1 MGEGRGKGGP
11 NKNKGGTE
19 KVRRVHRIR
28 GSEDNGSGGK
38 GKRGVRLP
46 RGGKGAR
53 EVAVMTGRRKGG

>member
-28 GSEDNGSGGK
+28 GVKILGVES
-38 GKRGVRLP
+38 RG
-46 RGGKGAR
+46 R
-53 EVAVMTGRRKGG
+53 EG